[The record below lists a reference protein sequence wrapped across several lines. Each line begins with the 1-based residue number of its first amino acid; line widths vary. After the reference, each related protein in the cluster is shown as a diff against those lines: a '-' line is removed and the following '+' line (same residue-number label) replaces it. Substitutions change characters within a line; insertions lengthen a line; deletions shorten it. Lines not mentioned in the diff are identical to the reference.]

1 MGISEERQE
10 KHLFILQQTLSLQPV
25 LRVVADHW
33 VCVLSHHTSDIH
45 QVISLL
51 TEARLLHA
59 KFKIMTTLSF
69 WYLSYNCETGHL
81 QLLVW
86 RTRHEAG
93 AMLWR
98 AISKASP
105 LEARP
110 CSIPSL
116 FGGYFSFPQ
125 SRHLLHWLF
134 HYYTHFSCKQ
144 ASPKL
149 AGVHHKRTLVP
160 FLLLPGAGAGK
171 GHSGHGQSLGTAL
184 QRLQLWDRAVLSS
197 QTSPHCRYTF
207 FGGGRGMWEEVWVF
221 GLVWAFSSVVVLKK
235 FTTNIQTKPRDHM
248 SGSLGVQG
256 TANQTSIYS

>member
-25 LRVVADHW
+25 LRVVADPW

-51 TEARLLHA
+51 TETRLLHA

-69 WYLSYNCETGHL
+69 WYLPYNCETGHL

-105 LEARP
+105 VEARP

-116 FGGYFSFPQ
+116 FGALFRGYFSFPQ

-134 HYYTHFSCKQ
+134 HYCHTHFS
-144 ASPKL
+144 PLL
-149 AGVHHKRTLVP
+149 ANRHHP
-160 FLLLPGAGAGK
+160 
-171 GHSGHGQSLGTAL
+171 
-184 QRLQLWDRAVLSS
+184 
-197 QTSPHCRYTF
+197 
-207 FGGGRGMWEEVWVF
+207 
-221 GLVWAFSSVVVLKK
+221 
-235 FTTNIQTKPRDHM
+235 N
-248 SGSLGVQG
+248 
-256 TANQTSIYS
+256 